1 MTPAAELA
9 CPRCQHP
16 ESAAANFCS
25 RCGGA
30 LRGPPCPACD
40 APSEAGD
47 RFCTQCGAAVRAERA
62 PFSAS
67 SNRVA
72 VAAGVLVTLLLV
84 VVIVVRTAGGGGAS
98 APGGQGSPSAPAGG
112 APGSPTPLGP
122 TSAVDLGSM
131 TAREAATLL
140 FNRVMSNVEAGNVA
154 EAAQFLPMAIAAYD
168 LIPALSLD
176 DRFHLSLLH
185 AQAGDGTSALA
196 VAEAGLAVRP
206 THLLC
211 LAVAA
216 EAAILLGDEA
226 KARAHYQTLVDVYE
240 EESRAGLV
248 EYGTGEGGHANLL
261 PVLRGEAAEYLASG
275 RP

>member
-1 MTPAAELA
+1 MTVAAEVL
-9 CPRCQHP
+9 CPRCQQP
-16 ESAAANFCS
+16 ENAAANFCS

-30 LRGPPCPACD
+30 LRGPPCPGCN
-40 APSEAGD
+40 APTEAGD
-47 RFCTQCGAAVRAERA
+47 RFCTQCGAAVRAKRA

-67 SNRVA
+67 SNRVV
-72 VAAGVLVTLLLV
+72 VAAGALLTLALVIAVVLWT
-84 VVIVVRTAGGGGAS
+84 
-98 APGGQGSPSAPAGG
+98 APGGAPAPSPPAAG

-131 TAREAATLL
+131 TERQAATLL
-140 FNRVMSNVEAGNVA
+140 FNRVMANVEAGNLA

-168 LIPALSLD
+168 RIPALSLD

-185 AQAGDGTSALA
+185 AQAGDGASALA

-216 EAAILLGDEA
+216 EAAILLGDET

-240 EESRAGLV
+240 EESRAGLE
-248 EYGTGEGGHANLL
+248 EYGTGPEGHANLL
-261 PVLRGEAAEYLASG
+261 PVLLGEAAEYLASG

>member
-1 MTPAAELA
+1 MTPAADVS

-16 ESAAANFCS
+16 ESATANFCS
-25 RCGGA
+25 RCGRA
-30 LRGPPCPACD
+30 MRGPPCPACD

-47 RFCTQCGAAVRAERA
+47 RFCVQCGEALQAKRA

-67 SNRVA
+67 SNRVV
-72 VAAGVLVTLLLV
+72 VAAAVLFGLVLV
-84 VVIVVRTAGGGGAS
+84 VVVVLRVGGGGSTPAD
-98 APGGQGSPSAPAGG
+98 QGSPSAPAGG
-112 APGSPTPLGP
+112 APGSAAPLGP
-122 TSAVDLGSM
+122 TSTVDLGSM
-131 TAREAATLL
+131 TPRQAANRL
-140 FNRVMSNVEAGNVA
+140 FTRVMTAVEAGNQL

-168 LIPALSLD
+168 LIPVLSLD

-185 AQAGDGTSALA
+185 AQAGDGTAALL

-211 LAVAA
+211 LAAA
-216 EAAILLGDEA
+216 AAILLDDEA

-240 EESRAGLV
+240 EESRADLV
-248 EYGTGEGGHANLL
+248 EYGTGEGGHAPLL

-275 RP
+275 RQ

>member
-1 MTPAAELA
+1 MTPAAEVP

-16 ESAAANFCS
+16 ESATANFCS

-40 APSEAGD
+40 APAEAGD
-47 RFCTQCGAAVRAERA
+47 RFCTQCGKALRAKRV

-84 VVIVVRTAGGGGAS
+84 VVLVVRIGGGAS
-98 APGGQGSPSAPAGG
+98 GPGDQRSSSGPADGAPG
-112 APGSPTPLGP
+112 GSPTPLGP

-131 TAREAATLL
+131 TERQAATLL
-140 FNRVMSNVEAGNVA
+140 FNRVMGNVEAGNLA
-154 EAAQFLPMAIAAYD
+154 EAARFLPMALAAYD
-168 LIPALSLD
+168 RIPALSLD

-185 AQAGDGTSALA
+185 AQAGDGASALV

-211 LAVAA
+211 LAAAA

-240 EESRAGLV
+240 EESRAGLE
-248 EYGTGEGGHANLL
+248 EYGTGEAGHANLL
-261 PVLRGEAAEYLASG
+261 PLLLGEAAEYLASG

>member
-1 MTPAAELA
+1 MTPATAVP
-9 CPRCQHP
+9 CPRCQYP
-16 ESAAANFCS
+16 ESASANFCS

-47 RFCTQCGAAVRAERA
+47 RFCSQCGKALRAARA

-72 VAAGVLVTLLLV
+72 VAAGVIVTLLLV
-84 VVIVVRTAGGGGAS
+84 VVIVVRLGGGAS
-98 APGGQGSPSAPAGG
+98 APGERGSSSGPAVSAPGT
-112 APGSPTPLGP
+112 PTPLGP

-131 TAREAATLL
+131 TERQAATLL
-140 FNRVMSNVEAGNVA
+140 FNRVMGNVEAGNLA
-154 EAAQFLPMAIAAYD
+154 EAARFLPMAIAAYD

-185 AQAGDGTSALA
+185 AQAGDGASALA

-206 THLLC
+206 SHLLC
-211 LAVAA
+211 LAAAA
-216 EAAILLGDEA
+216 EAAIMLGDEA
-226 KARAHYQTLVDVYE
+226 KARAHYRTLVDVYD

-261 PVLRGEAAEYLASG
+261 PVLLGEAAEYVASG

>member
-1 MTPAAELA
+1 MTPAVEVA

-16 ESAAANFCS
+16 ENAAANFCS

-30 LRGPPCPACD
+30 LRGPPCPACG

-47 RFCTQCGAAVRAERA
+47 RFCNQCGAAVRSKRA
-62 PFSAS
+62 AFAVS
-67 SNRVA
+67 SNRVV
-72 VAAGVLVTLLLV
+72 VAAGALLTLALVIAVVLWT
-84 VVIVVRTAGGGGAS
+84 
-98 APGGQGSPSAPAGG
+98 APGGAPAPSPPAAG
-112 APGSPTPLGP
+112 APGSTAPLGP
-122 TSAVDLGSM
+122 TSAIDLGAM
-131 TAREAATLL
+131 TPREAATRL
-140 FNRVMSNVEAGNVA
+140 FNRVMTAVEAGNPA
-154 EAAQFLPMAIAAYD
+154 EANQFLPMALAAYD
-168 LIPALSLD
+168 RIPALSLD
-176 DRFHLSLLH
+176 DRFHLSLLY
-185 AQAGDGTSALA
+185 AAAGDGASALA

-211 LAVAA
+211 LAAAA

-226 KARAHYQTLVDVYE
+226 KAHAHYQTLVDVYE
-240 EESRAGLV
+240 EESRAGLE

>member
-1 MTPAAELA
+1 MTRAAEVS

-40 APSEAGD
+40 APCEAGD
-47 RFCTQCGAAVRAERA
+47 RFCTQCGQALQARRG

-67 SNRVA
+67 NNRV
-72 VAAGVLVTLLLV
+72 VIAAGVLLGLVLV
-84 VVIVVRTAGGGGAS
+84 VVIVLRVGGGGAD
-98 APGGQGSPSAPAGG
+98 GGQGSMSAPAGG
-112 APGSPTPLGP
+112 AQGSRTPLGP
-122 TSAVDLGSM
+122 TSTVDLGSM
-131 TAREAATLL
+131 TEREAATLL
-140 FNRVMSNVEAGNVA
+140 FNRVMGNVEAGNLA
-154 EAAQFLPMAIAAYD
+154 EAAQFLPMALAAYD

-185 AQAGDGTSALA
+185 AQAGDDAAALA

-211 LAVAA
+211 LATAA

-240 EESRAGLV
+240 EETRAGLV
-248 EYGTGEGGHANLL
+248 EYGSSEIGHANLL

-275 RP
+275 RQ

>member
-1 MTPAAELA
+1 MTVVAEVL
-9 CPRCQHP
+9 CPQCQHP

-40 APSEAGD
+40 APTEAGD
-47 RFCTQCGAAVRAERA
+47 RFCTQCGQALLPSRT

-67 SNRVA
+67 SNRVV

-84 VVIVVRTAGGGGAS
+84 VVIVVRTAGRGSGPGVQGPAS
-98 APGGQGSPSAPAGG
+98 APPAG

-131 TAREAATLL
+131 TPRQAATLL
-140 FNRVMSNVEAGNVA
+140 FNRVMANVEAGNLT
-154 EAAQFLPMAIAAYD
+154 EAAQFLPMALAAYD
-168 LIPALSLD
+168 RIPALSLD

-185 AQAGDGTSALA
+185 AQAGNGASALA

-226 KARAHYQTLVDVYE
+226 KARAHYQTLIDVYE

-275 RP
+275 RR